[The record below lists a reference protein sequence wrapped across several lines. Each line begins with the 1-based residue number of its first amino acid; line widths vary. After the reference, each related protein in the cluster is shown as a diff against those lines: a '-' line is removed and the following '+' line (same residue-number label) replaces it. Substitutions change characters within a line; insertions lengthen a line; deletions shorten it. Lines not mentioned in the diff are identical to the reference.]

1 MLASTAIWNAL
12 SAVALLAL
20 LAGCGDQATSAA
32 SKPDR
37 PVLVSKVEFQSE
49 NGRREFVGVVR
60 ARHETD
66 LGFRVAG
73 KIVARTSTPETASVP
88 AMWWRNSIRRI

>member
-12 SAVALLAL
+12 SAVALMAL

-32 SKPDR
+32 NKPDR

-73 KIVARTSTPETASVP
+73 KIVAEVTKKTGGTLRG
-88 AMWWRNSIRRI
+88 